1 MTTLVLMV
9 WVVLDVPFMFAFDVQ
24 EDLWSWGWHR
34 IISAGV
40 DIFFMAD
47 VILNFNT
54 GVEVAGKVCLD
65 RRVIAKEYLKS
76 WFWVD
81 IISAFPL
88 EYVLNDAKVTG
99 GGSEDASK
107 LIKVSK
113 IGKVV
118 SRQSFYNDVLSIA
131 NPHFISRRG

>member
-47 VILNFNT
+47 VILNFST
-54 GVEVAGKVCLD
+54 GVEVAGKVSLD

-81 IISAFPL
+81 VVSAFPL
-88 EYVLNDAKVTG
+88 EYVLNDAEVTG

-118 SRQSFYNDVLSIA
+118 SLKTCFLKQ
-131 NPHFISRRG
+131 HFTSRRG